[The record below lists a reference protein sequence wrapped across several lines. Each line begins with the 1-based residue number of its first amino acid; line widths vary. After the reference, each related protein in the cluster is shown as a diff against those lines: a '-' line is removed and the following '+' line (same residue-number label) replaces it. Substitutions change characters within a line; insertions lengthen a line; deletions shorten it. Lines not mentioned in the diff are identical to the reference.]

1 MKKNFKILLVDAPQ
15 SVWKWFDGTLPSPA
29 LAILASY
36 TKTLYEVGVI
46 DLNVDKTPWVSLKKR
61 LSEFAP
67 DLIALPCTH
76 TCHVNEVRAALLM
89 IRKYAPQTLVCG
101 GGIHFKVFQ
110 KQYIESG
117 LVDFIATG
125 EGELTFSQ
133 LCRALSDFKQ
143 ASSAMPSKGVNFQNQ
158 AQAQVQVLSTEEK
171 YGALKAIDGLAFM
184 YNGVAFQTAPR
195 AHIKN
200 LDKIPFPSYEL
211 FPMGHYKIPIYGGN
225 ETFGITFGRGCANR
239 CCFCSESYGW
249 DYTLRRNSPEYAVR
263 HIELLRDNYKRTT
276 FIFADTDFLFNR
288 GWVEEFIDIIKQR
301 KVKIKFHI
309 QTSCV
314 SIIKNESLVPELKK
328 IGLFE
333 IMLGTESPFQNVL
346 NKLKSFPV
354 NQKTMIK
361 AMQIVKKYGIL
372 LMAMMFWG
380 TEYDDAETL
389 REGLKFF
396 DKYADITC
404 PNVMTPYPGTP
415 LYEEL
420 RQKGKIY
427 IDDLSVYD
435 QAHVIVPAGDMSY
448 AQTRFTYEMG
458 LLRHYNLNPFYYAGL
473 FSKNKFLRINYLHF
487 TKLIWLN
494 AFEGFMNPVRYHKK
508 LFAES
513 EYESI
518 MGEKWEGGYSGF

>member
-1 MKKNFKILLVDAPQ
+1 MGKKNFKILLLDAPQ

-36 TKTLYEVGVI
+36 TKTLYEVSVL
-46 DLNVDKTPWVSLKKR
+46 DLNVDKTPWRTLKTK
-61 LSEFAP
+61 LDEFVP

-89 IRKYAPQTLVCG
+89 IRKYAPKTLVCG

-117 LVDFIATG
+117 LVDFIAAG
-125 EGELTFSQ
+125 EGELTFSE
-133 LCRALSDFKQ
+133 LCRGVSGFKEKADALFSND
-143 ASSAMPSKGVNFQNQ
+143 AAVEAPVS
-158 AQAQVQVLSTEEK
+158 LEEK
-171 YGALKAIDGLAFM
+171 YRVLKAIDGLAFM
-184 YNGVAFQTAPR
+184 YKGEVYTTAPR

-200 LDKIPFPSYEL
+200 LDMVPFPSYEL
-211 FPMGHYKIPIYGGN
+211 FPMQHYKIPIYGGP

-263 HIELLRDNYKRTT
+263 HIELLRDNYNRTT
-276 FIFADTDFLFNR
+276 FIFADTDFLSNR
-288 GWVEEFIDIIKQR
+288 KWVEGFIDVIKQR
-301 KVKIKFHI
+301 RVKIKFHI
-309 QTSCV
+309 QTACTT
-314 SIIKNESLVPELKK
+314 IIKNESLVPELKK

-333 IMLGTESPFQNVL
+333 IMLGTESPFQNVV
-346 NKLKSFPV
+346 NKLKSFPL
-354 NQKTMIK
+354 NQKIMIE
-361 AMQIVKKYGIL
+361 AMQIVKKYDVL

-404 PNVMTPYPGTP
+404 PNVLTPYPGTP

-420 RQKGKIY
+420 KQKDKIY
-427 IDDLSVYD
+427 IDDMSVYD
-435 QAHVIVPAGDMSY
+435 QSHVIVPAGDMSY

-458 LLRHYNLNPFYYAGL
+458 LLKHYNLNPFYYTGL
-473 FSKNKFLRINYLHF
+473 FSKNKFLRTNYWHF
-487 TKLIWLN
+487 TKLIWMN
-494 AFEGFMNPVRYHKK
+494 ALEGFMNPVRYHKK
-508 LFAES
+508 LYAES
-513 EYESI
+513 EFESV
-518 MGEKWEGGYSGF
+518 MGEKWEGGCHGF

>member
-1 MKKNFKILLVDAPQ
+1 MSKKKFKILLLDAPQ

-36 TKTLYEVGVI
+36 TKTLYEVSVL
-46 DLNVDKTPWVSLKKR
+46 DLNVDKTPWTTLKKR
-61 LSEFAP
+61 LDEFAP

-125 EGELTFSQ
+125 EGELTFSE
-133 LCRALSDFKQ
+133 LCRALSNFKE
-143 ASSAMPSKGVNFQNQ
+143 AAAALLANGAKAP
-158 AQAQVQVLSTEEK
+158 ALSIEEK
-171 YGALKAIDGLAFM
+171 YRALKSIDGLAFM
-184 YNGVAFQTAPR
+184 YNGGPFQTTPR

-211 FPMGHYKIPIYGGN
+211 FPMQHYKIPIYGGN

-276 FIFADTDFLFNR
+276 FIFADTDFLLNR
-288 GWVEEFIDIIKQR
+288 KWVEEFIDIIKQR
-301 KVKIKFHI
+301 RVKIKFHI
-309 QTSCV
+309 QTACTT
-314 SIIKNESLVPELKK
+314 IIKNESLVPKLKE

-346 NKLKSFPV
+346 NKLKSFPL
-354 NQKTMIK
+354 NQKIMID
-361 AMQIVKKYGIL
+361 AMQIVKKYGVL

-404 PNVMTPYPGTP
+404 PNAMTPYPGTP

-420 RQKGKIY
+420 KQKGKIY
-427 IDDLSVYD
+427 VDDMALYD
-435 QAHVIVPAGDMSY
+435 QSHVIVPAGDMSY

-458 LLRHYNLNPFYYAGL
+458 LLKHYNLNPFYYTGL
-473 FSKNKFLRINYLHF
+473 FSRNKFLRINYWHF
-487 TKLIWLN
+487 TKLIWMN
-494 AFEGFMNPVRYHKK
+494 ALEGFMNPVGYHKK
-508 LFAES
+508 LYAES
-513 EYESI
+513 EYESV
-518 MGEKWEGGYSGF
+518 MGEKWEGGCSGF